1 MGRSTLLEILSQ
13 EGERLVA
20 AQRARASEILEEAPE
35 PEREAVL
42 VPVETDP
49 CDDAWSDVPLD
60 ESEEAQTE
68 WEQAQAVWAATGFP
82 GCEPVC
88 PVKAKTPRQVDEG
101 FVIVPPDEV
110 QTKAQPCTGRKA
122 ICTSTAVVLVAGWQV
137 QPRFGHDG
145 GPGVA
150 SGRPPPGVGGAA
162 RTAAVVGPG

>member
-1 MGRSTLLEILSQ
+1 M
-13 EGERLVA
+13 
-20 AQRARASEILEEAPE
+20 
-35 PEREAVL
+35 L

-60 ESEEAQTE
+60 ESEEAQAE

-110 QTKAQPCTGRKA
+110 QAKAQPCTGRKA
-122 ICTSTAVVLVAGWQV
+122 IFTSTAAVLVAGWQYSLASATTADLWL
-137 QPRFGHDG
+137 Q
-145 GPGVA
+145 VA
-150 SGRPPPGVGGAA
+150 ALLLEALRGIVGLTLGSSPSANRCFLRGERPSLTIGNSS
-162 RTAAVVGPG
+162 R